1 MSKNFELLR
10 MLQRNG
16 RSGGRQLLRGESSAE
31 FPPSLSREKLWPTQE
46 KRNDSWTR
54 TIFIARKHWCIS
66 TLFAMCV
73 FCGTAISS
81 FLIKPV
87 YEPTVTLEIDPP
99 GTQAFVMERFTGG
112 ENDAQ
117 YLETQAKMLQS
128 DELALRVI
136 HKLRLDQDTDFVNP
150 SKLKRNRADA
160 AHLDETTVRLTMP
173 ENAALITFRTRL
185 KVQRDTSS
193 RLIIVSFASHDP
205 STAAQVANELVSEFN
220 ENNFKTLH
228 EAIAQ
233 TSAWLSSQLDD
244 IRAKVDQSSRAL
256 VEFQQQTGIADL
268 DANKSTLAEQVSA
281 LDEQLASARGDR
293 IQLEAQ
299 LGRAKDGS
307 PESLPQ
313 SGGNPLIQNLLQR
326 LSEART
332 QLSQAQVEYGKN
344 HPTVKKLQSEVD
356 QLQRELDS
364 QKQRIL
370 EQVQTSYAAAQ
381 SREHLLDHE
390 RNLATKQLG
399 EMAQYTSLK
408 KTFQTD
414 TDLYNSLYARVKEAG
429 IAAASNLNNV
439 RIIDHA
445 RVLQQP
451 TRPRILLNLAF
462 GLLAAVFGG
471 VALAFVREALETRIH
486 TSEDIMNATGIP
498 SVSVLPMISEYA
510 KPDSA
515 LGAAIVPRLKTGTN
529 GHDSVSKFLL
539 ERPSSVE
546 AEALRGLYTTI
557 MLSNG
562 GRPPQALLV
571 VSGSPGEGKT
581 TIASNLAIALAQR
594 APTCLVDADLRKG
607 DVSRTFG
614 LHSRNGLASVL
625 SGSLEILDVVTPARE
640 VPNLSIVPAGT
651 AERNPGELMAH
662 DSMDRVVR
670 ALREQF
676 EFVVFDSPPILPYAE
691 GRVISTL
698 VDGLIVVGRYGATTR
713 AAVARLIELLSGIH
727 AAPILEVVLNGA
739 GAIAEPGY
747 YGQYYRQDPQHPAS
761 SG

>member
-1 MSKNFELLR
+1 
-10 MLQRNG
+10 
-16 RSGGRQLLRGESSAE
+16 
-31 FPPSLSREKLWPTQE
+31 
-46 KRNDSWTR
+46 
-54 TIFIARKHWCIS
+54 
-66 TLFAMCV
+66 
-73 FCGTAISS
+73 
-81 FLIKPV
+81 
-87 YEPTVTLEIDPP
+87 
-99 GTQAFVMERFTGG
+99 
-112 ENDAQ
+112 
-117 YLETQAKMLQS
+117 
-128 DELALRVI
+128 
-136 HKLRLDQDTDFVNP
+136 
-150 SKLKRNRADA
+150 
-160 AHLDETTVRLTMP
+160 
-173 ENAALITFRTRL
+173 
-185 KVQRDTSS
+185 
-193 RLIIVSFASHDP
+193 
-205 STAAQVANELVSEFN
+205 
-220 ENNFKTLH
+220 
-228 EAIAQ
+228 
-233 TSAWLSSQLDD
+233 
-244 IRAKVDQSSRAL
+244 
-256 VEFQQQTGIADL
+256 
-268 DANKSTLAEQVSA
+268 
-281 LDEQLASARGDR
+281 
-293 IQLEAQ
+293 
-299 LGRAKDGS
+299 
-307 PESLPQ
+307 
-313 SGGNPLIQNLLQR
+313 
-326 LSEART
+326 
-332 QLSQAQVEYGKN
+332 
-344 HPTVKKLQSEVD
+344 
-356 QLQRELDS
+356 
-364 QKQRIL
+364 
-370 EQVQTSYAAAQ
+370 
-381 SREHLLDHE
+381 
-390 RNLATKQLG
+390 
-399 EMAQYTSLK
+399 
-408 KTFQTD
+408 
-414 TDLYNSLYARVKEAG
+414 
-429 IAAASNLNNV
+429 
-439 RIIDHA
+439 
-445 RVLQQP
+445 
-451 TRPRILLNLAF
+451 
-462 GLLAAVFGG
+462 
-471 VALAFVREALETRIH
+471 
-486 TSEDIMNATGIP
+486 MNATGIP